1 MNVRKWS
8 LAGQLFLGQL
18 AFIVCVSGGIA
29 WGLYQQA
36 EENTYEETGQRMLA
50 VAGTVAASETVR
62 TAVAAPGTG
71 TGSAG
76 EAAALQDFAREVMDG
91 VGVDFVT
98 VMDTDRTRLTHR
110 NPEQIGKPYIGSVD
124 QALGGESFTETYT
137 GTLGPSV
144 RAITP
149 VRDDAGN
156 VTGLV
161 AAGITVDRVGIARD
175 ARLPELFGIDAAA
188 LAVGALAAYLL
199 SRYLRRVTHDLGPGE
214 LAHMFTFYD
223 SALHSVRE
231 GLLLHNTRGQ
241 LVLYNDE
248 AAALLGLPPRGSSQ
262 DAPELPELPGPLAS
276 LLRSGRDAREEIH
289 LTGER
294 ILVVNQSAAV
304 SPGSSGRRFGTV
316 TTLRDCTDVES
327 LTGELASMRT
337 LADALSAQAHEHANR
352 VHTLVSLIEL
362 GRSDEALRFATADL
376 EQSQHL
382 NDEVLAAV
390 QEPAVTALLMGKAAQ
405 ARERGI
411 NLDITVDGDAERF
424 SGGGVEPVELVTI
437 IGNLLDNAFDAAGE
451 SVALHLGTSGDA
463 LRIMVHD
470 DGPGVD
476 PQILEHIFEQGFSTK
491 DLPEGRAAAGRGIGL
506 ALVRQAVNRLGGS
519 IRVLPGGEGACFR
532 VDLPVPSPSPS
543 QGGTFAPTEGRI

>member
-1 MNVRKWS
+1 MHRGS
-8 LAGQLFLGQL
+8 LAGRLFLAQL
-18 AFIVCVSGGIA
+18 AFILCVSGGIA

-36 EENTYEETGQRMLA
+36 EENTYEETGHRMLA
-50 VAGTVAASETVR
+50 VAGTVAASDTVR
-62 TAVAAPGTG
+62 TAAAAPAAGGGTD
-71 TGSAG
+71 TT
-76 EAAALQDFAREVMDG
+76 ALQAYAQNVMDR

-98 VMDTDRTRLTHR
+98 IMDTDRTRLTHR

-124 QALGGESFTETYT
+124 QALRGESFTETYT

-149 VRDDAGN
+149 VHDDAGN
-156 VTGLV
+156 VTALV

-188 LAVGALAAYLL
+188 LAVGALASYLL
-199 SRYLRRVTHDLGPGE
+199 SRYLRRITHDLGPAE

-231 GLLLHNTRGQ
+231 GLLLHDTRGR

-248 AAALLGLPPRGSSQ
+248 AAAMLGLPPRG
-262 DAPELPELPGPLAS
+262 AGPEVPDLSALPGPLAS
-276 LLRSGRDAREEIH
+276 LLRSGRDAREEIQ

-294 ILVVNQSAAV
+294 ILIVNQSPAV
-304 SPGSSGRRFGTV
+304 SPGTNGRRFGTV

-327 LTGELASMRT
+327 LTGELASLRT

-352 VHTLVSLIEL
+352 THTLVSLIEL
-362 GRSDEALRFATADL
+362 GRGDEALRFATADL

-382 NDEVLAAV
+382 HDEVLAEV
-390 QEPAVTALLMGKAAQ
+390 EEPAVTALLMGKAAQ

-411 NLDITVDGDAERF
+411 SLEIMVDGESMPF
-424 SGGGVEPVELVTI
+424 SGGGVEPVELVAI
-437 IGNLLDNAFDAAGE
+437 IGNLLDNAFDAAAAE
-451 SVALHLGTSGDA
+451 VQLQLGTAGGTLHIA
-463 LRIMVHD
+463 VRD

-476 PQILEHIFEQGFSTK
+476 PEIFEHIFEQGFSTK
-491 DLPEGRAAAGRGIGL
+491 ELPPGRTAGRGIGL
-506 ALVRQAVNRLGGS
+506 ALVRQAVNRLHGD
-519 IRVLPGGEGACFR
+519 IRVFPGEGAWFQ
-532 VDLPVPSPSPS
+532 VDLPVPSPGSPGVPVS
-543 QGGTFAPTEGRI
+543 RVRTEDRS

>member
-1 MNVRKWS
+1 MRKWS

-36 EENTYEETGQRMLA
+36 EENTYEEAGQRMLA
-50 VAGTVAASETVR
+50 VAGTVAASDTVR
-62 TAVAAPGTG
+62 SAVGAEPAAGSEPAAGPAPAGT
-71 TGSAG
+71 SD
-76 EAAALQDFAREVMDG
+76 LQGYAQDVMDG

-98 VMDTDRTRLTHR
+98 IMETDGTRLTHR
-110 NPEQIGKPYIGSVD
+110 NPDQIGKPYIGSVQ
-124 QALGGESFTETYT
+124 QALAGESFTETYT

-156 VTGLV
+156 VTALV

-175 ARLPELFGIDAAA
+175 ARLPELFAIDAAA
-188 LAVGALAAYLL
+188 LAVGALASYLL
-199 SRYLRRVTHDLGPGE
+199 SRYLRRVTHGLGPAE

-231 GLLLHNTRGQ
+231 GLLLHNNRGQ
-241 LVLYNDE
+241 LALYNDE
-248 AAALLGLPPRGSSQ
+248 AAELLGLPPGGTGS
-262 DAPELPELPGPLAS
+262 DLPDLPGPLAA

-304 SPGSSGRRFGTV
+304 SGGTHGRRFGTV

-327 LTGELASMRT
+327 LTGEVATLRT
-337 LADALSAQAHEHANR
+337 LADALTAQTHEHANR
-352 VHTLVSLIEL
+352 IHTLVSLIEL

-405 ARERGI
+405 ARERGLE
-411 NLDITVDGDAERF
+411 LDIDVDETTGPF
-424 SGGGVEPVELVTI
+424 NSGGVEPVELVTV
-437 IGNLLDNAFDAAGE
+437 IGNLLDNAFDAAAAKVE
-451 SVALHLGTSGDA
+451 LVLGTEA
-463 LRIMVHD
+463 QTLVIEVWD
-470 DGPGVD
+470 DGPGIGPSV
-476 PQILEHIFEQGFSTK
+476 LEHIFEQGFSTK
-491 DLPEGRAAAGRGIGL
+491 EVPEGRPAAGRGIGL
-506 ALVRQAVNRLGGS
+506 ALVQQAVTRLGGS
-519 IRVLPGGEGACFR
+519 IRVLPAAGACFC
-532 VDLPVPSPSPS
+532 VEIPVAAYAAGAES
-543 QGGTFAPTEGRI
+543 

>member
-1 MNVRKWS
+1 MRRWS
-8 LAGQLFLGQL
+8 LAGRLFLGQL
-18 AFIVCVSGGIA
+18 AFILCVSGGIA

-36 EENTYEETGQRMLA
+36 EENTYEETGERMLA
-50 VAGTVAASETVR
+50 VAGTVAASDTVR
-62 TAVAAPGTG
+62 AA
-71 TGSAG
+71 AG
-76 EAAALQDFAREVMDG
+76 AFPDGQVSGDSALQDYAQEVMAG

-98 VMDTDRTRLTHR
+98 IMDTDRTRLTHR

-124 QALGGESFTETYT
+124 QALAGKSFTETYT

-156 VTGLV
+156 VTALV

-175 ARLPELFGIDAAA
+175 ARLPELFAIDAAA
-188 LAVGALAAYLL
+188 LAAGALASYLL
-199 SRYLRRVTHDLGPGE
+199 SRYLRRATYGLGPAE

-231 GLLLHNTRGQ
+231 GLLLHNNRGE

-248 AAALLGLPPRGSSQ
+248 AAALLGLPPRG
-262 DAPELPELPGPLAS
+262 AGLEVPELPDLPGPLAS
-276 LLRSGRDAREEIH
+276 LLRTGRDAREEVH

-294 ILVVNQSAAV
+294 ILVVNQSDAV
-304 SPGSSGRRFGTV
+304 SPGPHGRRFGIV

-362 GRSDEALRFATADL
+362 GRSEEALRFATADL

-382 NDEVLAAV
+382 NDEVLAGV
-390 QEPAVTALLMGKAAQ
+390 EEPAVTALLMGKAAQ

-411 NLDITVDGDAERF
+411 DLEITVAAAGGRF

-437 IGNLLDNAFDAAGE
+437 IGNLLDNAFDAAAGLVTL
-451 SVALHLGTSGDA
+451 SLGSDDGALLIA
-463 LRIMVHD
+463 VED

-476 PQILEHIFEQGFSTK
+476 SDVLERIFEQGFSTK
-491 DLPEGRAAAGRGIGL
+491 QLPEGRTASGRGIGL
-506 ALVRQAVNRLGGS
+506 ALVRQAVNRLSGR
-519 IRVLPGGEGACFR
+519 IQVLPGHGACFR
-532 VDLPVPSPSPS
+532 VDIPLPSTEAAPA
-543 QGGTFAPTEGRI
+543 GGRP

>member
-1 MNVRKWS
+1 MRKWS

-29 WGLYQQA
+29 WGLYHQA

-62 TAVAAPGTG
+62 TAVASSGTG
-71 TGSAG
+71 TDSA

-124 QALGGESFTETYT
+124 QALRGESFTETYT

-156 VTGLV
+156 VTALV

-248 AAALLGLPPRGSSQ
+248 AAALLGLPPRGSSP

-304 SPGSSGRRFGTV
+304 SPGANGRRFGTV

-382 NDEVLAAV
+382 NDEVLSTV

-411 NLDITVDGDAERF
+411 DLDITVDGDGERF

-437 IGNLLDNAFDAAGE
+437 VGNLLDNAFDAAKE
-451 SVALHLGTSGDA
+451 SVELHLGTAGNV
-463 LRIMVHD
+463 LRIVVHD
-470 DGPGVD
+470 DGPGVE

-491 DLPEGRAAAGRGIGL
+491 DLPEGRAAGRGIGL

-519 IRVLPGGEGACFR
+519 IRVLPGVGGACFR
-532 VDLPVPSPSPS
+532 VELPVSSPEPPP
-543 QGGTFAPTEGRI
+543 GGAFAPAEGRL